1 MIQKP
6 RKHEDL
12 LINMTPMIDVMIFL
26 IVFFL
31 AATNF
36 AQVERQQDV
45 ELPETRPGGALS
57 TTLDS
62 TLIVNVKKDGQIY
75 VAEKKLSDAELTDL
89 VSRRHEVFKSAL
101 RVDVR
106 GDQRAAH
113 GDMCRVYRAIR
124 RGGVARPA
132 IILKETTFEG

>member
-45 ELPETRPGGALS
+45 ELPETRPGGTLS